1 MARHAASKHCAAAH
15 GLAGLRQ
22 TGCTSGKA
30 LYSVCSYHT
39 GAYSGKPSRARFPL
53 QLCASGGT
61 WPGVQPRLLR
71 VFGDST
77 MCFAHFSSPSG
88 RGLLGSPLRWPQGFS
103 KPLLRHCSPPSP
115 GGFGQLH
122 PEPDVAQS
130 CSSSSLSPPAPPAPR
145 PTSGAP
151 IAYPMAALPDGV
163 LPSPPPTCPSAQST
177 METGGSWVA
186 TLAAPHPQ
194 VLLRP
199 WDAGSPGGGGD
210 ALGGSHHS
218 CPRAAPSHPV
228 LVVFQGGVGCP
239 AVLQQLGV
247 SRHAWTLRRWSC
259 AFAIQG
265 IDSR

>member
-30 LYSVCSYHT
+30 LYSVRSYHT

-71 VFGDST
+71 VFGGST

-130 CSSSSLSPPAPPAPR
+130 CSSSSLSPACTPS
-145 PTSGAP
+145 TSANLRCP
-151 IAYPMAALPDGV
+151 HCVPDG
-163 LPSPPPTCPSAQST
+163 SA
-177 METGGSWVA
+177 
-186 TLAAPHPQ
+186 P
-194 VLLRP
+194 
-199 WDAGSPGGGGD
+199 
-210 ALGGSHHS
+210 
-218 CPRAAPSHPV
+218 
-228 LVVFQGGVGCP
+228 
-239 AVLQQLGV
+239 
-247 SRHAWTLRRWSC
+247 
-259 AFAIQG
+259 
-265 IDSR
+265 